1 VISDA
6 RAHPPVEDEDT
17 SDTDERPEDG
27 TAEGAAKD
35 GPGTDEPADDG
46 VASDESAPRTRSR
59 EKKAARRAER
69 AAAVEAAADVEEA
82 DGEEAPRRRA
92 SIPLVPVLAVLLVL
106 LLAGA
111 GFLWFTRTESSSV
124 TTGDYVQV
132 LQEARA
138 DVVDFTSFD
147 YLTLDDDIRQIRRV
161 AQGKLADEAADQLD
175 SRRKE
180 ITDAEAVVNT
190 EIVAAG
196 VTRANADDATV
207 LMVIQTT
214 RKTKDSQQAQVV
226 KYRIEVQLK
235 KSGDRWL
242 LDSISGA

>member
-6 RAHPPVEDEDT
+6 RAHPPVADEDT
-17 SDTDERPEDG
+17 SDTDERPEDS
-27 TAEGAAKD
+27 TAEGTATDRPA
-35 GPGTDEPADDG
+35 TDEPP
-46 VASDESAPRTRSR
+46 VR
-59 EKKAARRAER
+59 EKKAARRKAER
-69 AAAVEAAADVEEA
+69 AAVEA
-82 DGEEAPRRRA
+82 EEAPRRRA
-92 SIPLVPVLAVLLVL
+92 AVPLVPVLAVLLVL

-111 GFLWFTRTESSSV
+111 GFLWFTRSEPSSV
-124 TTGDYVQV
+124 TTADYVQV

-138 DVVDFTSFD
+138 DIVDFTSFD

-161 AQGKLADEAADQLD
+161 ALGKLADEAADQLD
-175 SRRKE
+175 SKRQD
-180 ITDAEAVVNT
+180 ITDVEAVVNT

-214 RKTKDSQQAQVV
+214 RRTNESQQAQVV
-226 KYRIEVQLK
+226 KYRIEVELK

-242 LDSISGA
+242 LNKITGA

>member
-17 SDTDERPEDG
+17 SAVDSRPEDS
-27 TAEGAAKD
+27 TAKD
-35 GPGTDEPADDG
+35 AEPSEPDSVLEPEEAAVATRVRRKKPARSVEPADE
-46 VASDESAPRTRSR
+46 V
-59 EKKAARRAER
+59 
-69 AAAVEAAADVEEA
+69 VE
-82 DGEEAPRRRA
+82 PRRRA
-92 SIPLVPVLAVLLVL
+92 AVPLVPALAVLLVL
-106 LLAGA
+106 LLAAA
-111 GFLWFTRTESSSV
+111 GFLWFTRSESSAV

-147 YLTLDDDIRQIRRV
+147 YLTLDDDIRQIGRV
-161 AQGKLADEAADQLD
+161 AVGDLAEEASDQLD
-175 SRRKE
+175 SRRQE

-196 VTRANADDATV
+196 VTRADSEDATV

-214 RKTKDSQQAQVV
+214 RRTNESEQAQVV
-226 KYRIEVQLK
+226 KYRIEVELV

-242 LDSISGA
+242 LSTISGA

>member
-1 VISDA
+1 MISDA

-17 SDTDERPEDG
+17 SAVDSRPEDS
-27 TAEGAAKD
+27 TAKD
-35 GPGTDEPADDG
+35 AEPSEPDSVLEPEEAAVATRVRRKKPARSVEPADE
-46 VASDESAPRTRSR
+46 V
-59 EKKAARRAER
+59 
-69 AAAVEAAADVEEA
+69 VE
-82 DGEEAPRRRA
+82 PRRRA
-92 SIPLVPVLAVLLVL
+92 AVPLVPALAVLLVL
-106 LLAGA
+106 LLAAA
-111 GFLWFTRTESSSV
+111 GFLWFTRSESSAV

-147 YLTLDDDIRQIRRV
+147 YLTLDDDIRQIGRV
-161 AQGKLADEAADQLD
+161 AVGDLAEEASDQLD
-175 SRRKE
+175 SRRQE

-196 VTRANADDATV
+196 VTRADSEDATV

-214 RKTKDSQQAQVV
+214 RRTNESEQAQVV
-226 KYRIEVQLK
+226 KYRIEVELV

-242 LDSISGA
+242 LSTISGA